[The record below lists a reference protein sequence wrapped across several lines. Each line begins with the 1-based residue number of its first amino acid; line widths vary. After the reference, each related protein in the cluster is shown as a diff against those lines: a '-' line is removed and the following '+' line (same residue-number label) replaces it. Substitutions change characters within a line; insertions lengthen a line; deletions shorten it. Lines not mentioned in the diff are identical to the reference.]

1 MIELLACALF
11 LSQSSAANDW
21 PRFRGPTGDGIA
33 AKEADPPVEWDETKN
48 VAWKTAIPGRGRS
61 SPVVFEGRVYLTTA
75 AERGI
80 QRTRIGPDDMQT
92 AEHVALGAVCVDAK
106 EGKILWQVTLREV
119 DKPEPVHWL
128 SSWATPT
135 PVVEAGRLTCDF
147 GTYGTWCLDPST
159 GKTLWTKRH
168 PLDHQVGPGSS
179 PILVGDHLVMIRDG
193 RDAQYV
199 TALDK
204 KTGETAWKTDRPPIN
219 VGHKNCK
226 KSFSSPLEIRVGDRL
241 QVVAVGPHWV
251 ASYDPVSGKELWR
264 ARHGDGFSIGT
275 VPVFGHGLVIAGTG
289 CMKAS
294 ALAVR
299 ADGSG
304 DVTATH
310 IAWRSQRGVPVMSS
324 PVLAGDAVVWVS
336 DTGIVTCSD
345 AKTGEVRWQERL
357 KGDHLA
363 SPILA
368 AGRLYF
374 FGKEGNAAVFKAGS
388 PAERLGEGRVDG
400 LVTATPAA
408 VGKALI
414 LRTDTHLYRIEKR

>member
-1 MIELLACALF
+1 MLELLICAL
-11 LSQSSAANDW
+11 LQAQPADDW

-33 AKEADPPVEWDETKN
+33 AKEADPPTEWDETKN
-48 VAWKTAIPGRGRS
+48 VVWKTAIPGRGRS
-61 SPVVFEGRVYLTTA
+61 SPVVLGGRVFLTTA

-80 QRTRIGPDDMQT
+80 VRKRIESDDMQT
-92 AEHVALGAVCVDAK
+92 AEHAALGAVCVDAK
-106 EGKILWQVTLREV
+106 DGKVLWQVTLREV
-119 DKPEPVHWL
+119 EKPEPVHWL

-135 PVVEAGRLTCDF
+135 PVVEAGRLYCEF
-147 GTYGTWCLDPST
+147 GTYGTWCLDPAT
-159 GKTLWTKRH
+159 GKTLWTKRL

-179 PILVGDHLVMIRDG
+179 PAVVGDHLILVRDG
-193 RDAQYV
+193 RDLQCV

-204 KTGETAWKTDRPPIN
+204 KTGEVAWKTDRPPIN

-251 ASYDPVSGKELWR
+251 SSYDPLSGKELWR
-264 ARHGDGFSIGT
+264 AKHGDGWSIGT
-275 VPVFGHGLVIAGTG
+275 VPVYGHGIIYAGTG
-289 CMKAS
+289 CMKPN
-294 ALAVR
+294 LVAVR
-299 ADGSG
+299 ADGGG

-310 IAWRSQRGVPVMSS
+310 MAWRSQKGVPVMSS
-324 PVLAGDAVVWVS
+324 PVLMGDAIVWVS
-336 DTGIVTCSD
+336 DNGIVTCSD
-345 AKTGEVRWQERL
+345 AKGGEVRWQERL

-374 FGKEGNAAVFKAGS
+374 FGKEGNATVLKAASPSERVGQGS
-388 PAERLGEGRVDG
+388 VDG

-414 LRTDTHLYRIEKR
+414 LRTDTHLYRIERR